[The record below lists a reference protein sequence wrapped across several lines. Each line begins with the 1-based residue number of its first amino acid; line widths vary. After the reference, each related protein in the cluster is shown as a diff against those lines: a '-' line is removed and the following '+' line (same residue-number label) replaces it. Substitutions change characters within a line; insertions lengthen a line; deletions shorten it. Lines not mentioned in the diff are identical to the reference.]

1 MLSSPQAPASYVY
14 LGAQGLLGLTSQDTE
29 KAGGLGT
36 PGSPFL
42 GLGAAGT
49 GQGQGSDL
57 SPQKLDPRGPQR
69 NDPAGQALL
78 LGQRRRRGQLL
89 GLHQAAGDAGGRCAR
104 PRRDHHPQAVVPAA
118 PHGAP
123 AGVHHEA
130 HQEPRA
136 QRVRVGLSPAGGRA
150 GPGPPA
156 PPGALTPCA
165 PGWLQG

>member
-1 MLSSPQAPASYVY
+1 M
-14 LGAQGLLGLTSQDTE
+14 
-29 KAGGLGT
+29 GT
-36 PGSPFL
+36 PGSPSL
-42 GLGAAGT
+42 GPGAAGT

-57 SPQKLDPRGPQR
+57 SPQKLDPRWPQR

-78 LGQRRRRGQLL
+78 LSQRWWRGQLL
-89 GLHQAAGDAGGRCAR
+89 GLHQAAGDAGGCRTR

-123 AGVHHEA
+123 AGIHHEA

-136 QRVRVGLSPAGGRA
+136 QRVRVSLSRAGGQA

-156 PPGALTPCA
+156 PPGALTLCA
-165 PGWLQG
+165 PGWPQG